1 MNQTQSVAS
10 AQNST
15 TDTALAGARTAL
27 ILLVLIN
34 LLNYID
40 RYILAGVLSKI
51 KLDLLAGDPQANT
64 KAGLL
69 ATAFM
74 VAYMCLSPLFGV
86 LGDRMK
92 RWWLVGIGVILW
104 SMATGLCGLA
114 WGYAI
119 LLIARCLVGVG
130 EAAYGPV
137 APSIISDMYPVRKRG
152 RVLAVFYAAI
162 PVGSALG
169 YVLGGAIAG
178 TPLGWRGAFLVAVVP
193 GLLLGAICF
202 LMREPPRGQI
212 DSASNTSRLLTWRDY
227 GLLRKTR
234 SYVLVT
240 IGSTIAT
247 FVVGGVAVWI
257 PAYVFEREAK
267 FTISMEQVNK
277 LSEGTEPIPV
287 QVARKLVPPDQQ
299 DISLNY
305 DQLSEYIKERLDTSE
320 ISQYSG
326 RIFSGLLS
334 AESISLE
341 LVTVLFG
348 IITVVAGLGA
358 TLLGGWAGDALRERY
373 SGSYFFVSGLSMML
387 SFPFF
392 LGVLYT
398 PLPWGWVFIFIAI
411 FFMFANTGPMNTVLA
426 NVVHPSMRSSAF
438 AINIFI
444 IHALGDAISPA
455 IIGGIADFYSLG
467 FAFLLLSFLIPVSG
481 AVWLVGVRYL
491 REDTELA
498 PHRLDEPPSVNG
510 TVDETALSGEPT
522 QPTQASRSGEPA

>member
-1 MNQTQSVAS
+1 MNQNQA
-10 AQNST
+10 
-15 TDTALAGARTAL
+15 TAAAARSGAADHAIAGARTAL

-86 LGDRMK
+86 LGDRFH
-92 RWWLVGIGVILW
+92 RWWLVGIGVLLW
-104 SMATGLCGLA
+104 TAATGLCGLA

-137 APSIISDMYPVRKRG
+137 APSIISELYPVRNRG
-152 RVLAVFYAAI
+152 KVLAIFYAAI

-178 TPLGWRGAFLVAVVP
+178 TWLGWRGAFLVAVIP
-193 GLLLGAICF
+193 GLILGALCF

-212 DSASNTSRLLTWRDY
+212 DAVSSNARVPTWRDY
-227 GLLRKTR
+227 GLLGKTR

-240 IGSTIAT
+240 VGSTIAT

-267 FTISMEQVNK
+267 FTVSVEQISTLTNGIDPVPVEVALK
-277 LSEGTEPIPV
+277 LT
-287 QVARKLVPPDQQ
+287 PPQAQ
-299 DISLNY
+299 DISLTY
-305 DQLSEYIKERLDTSE
+305 DQLSQYVKERLEPTE
-320 ISQYSG
+320 VSQYSG

-334 AESISLE
+334 ADSTSLE
-341 LVTVLFG
+341 LITVLFG
-348 IITVVAGLGA
+348 VITVVAGLGA
-358 TLLGGWAGDALRERY
+358 TLIGGWLGDALRERF
-373 SGSYFFVSGLSMML
+373 SGSYFFVSGATMML

-398 PLPWGWVFIFIAI
+398 PLPWGWLFIFIAI
-411 FFMFANTGPMNTVLA
+411 FFLFANTGPMNTVLA

-444 IHALGDAISPA
+444 IHALGDAISPT
-455 IIGGIADFYSLG
+455 IIGGIADVYSLG

-481 AVWLVGVRYL
+481 AVWLVGIRYL

-498 PHRLDEPPSVNG
+498 PHWLDSPPSANG
-510 TVDETALSGEPT
+510 SASQPTPT
-522 QPTQASRSGEPA
+522 QSARPAQPAEPA